1 MGPILPLVG
10 QILPLVRR
18 SPEVY
23 KYVTV
28 GLIAAYFELSIYLSL
43 LENLKCFAFIVPVD
57 NIRRTLYLY
66 SLRQTTAVM

>member
-43 LENLKCFAFIVPVD
+43 L
-57 NIRRTLYLY
+57 
-66 SLRQTTAVM
+66 